1 MHRQPPLKH
10 RTARFL
16 LLLLVSIAPAALVE
30 ITHPAPL
37 AAADTATPTA
47 PASKADD
54 LTAKRAKVA
63 DEIAQLTKTKQSSVA
78 AGEAASAVDP
88 ADEEIELLGAL
99 DLVYVQL
106 QAVSEHH
113 DELGH
118 VRDRLQAQLDNQHK
132 FGPAEAKP
140 YTFLLLESIRD
151 SLSTQQERQAA
162 FDADLAAAGQLL
174 EQARVNLEHCQSE
187 ERAANDRLTGNRQPE
202 KQTALARAVHL
213 ADLNSTIAAE
223 TVNLRQAE
231 IEDKKAQCELGN
243 LYRQLLEEKEKLVAP
258 ETRFGDRDR
267 QSLLDNLAH
276 KQQDFERQLKETEA
290 RLARNESQQTIDLA
304 RLDKEHA
311 DPAVVTAAT
320 FAYRRGRA
328 VACEE
333 IALLH
338 ARINELEERK
348 YFVNCRYGL
357 DQKTATP
364 ANLTEWHDRLTDVLR
379 QLHATEQSL
388 LRRIDEVRIDQASL
402 YERTVDDDNQSA
414 ALRPWLDLQSQHLA
428 QLAETCGA
436 SLLQVRSTERSLGRL
451 QTQLE
456 SVLHQEARA
465 NPWETLNSWVAWCWT
480 YELTTVGEQPIT
492 VGRISGGIL
501 YLIIGILL
509 ARLTARELARH
520 VFPRLGLNPGASV
533 AMQSIA
539 FYVFCVLFS
548 FVALELANLPFATFT
563 FLGGAAA
570 IGIGFGSQNVCNNF
584 ISGLILLAEQ
594 PIRVGDLVE
603 IEGVRG
609 TIESI
614 GARSTRMKTLANHEI
629 MVPNSQ
635 LLQDKVTNLTLSDD
649 LVRASIEV
657 KVTTGLSVDEV
668 TRRLNAAASNH
679 PKVLT
684 RPEPVVLF
692 QGFSSTDATFELHF
706 WIKIA
711 SLIESRIVESEVR
724 VAVCDALRDTGPA
737 TASAPPAWRKAG

>member
-1 MHRQPPLKH
+1 
-10 RTARFL
+10 
-16 LLLLVSIAPAALVE
+16 
-30 ITHPAPL
+30 L
-37 AAADTATPTA
+37 A
-47 PASKADD
+47 
-54 LTAKRAKVA
+54 
-63 DEIAQLTKTKQSSVA
+63 
-78 AGEAASAVDP
+78 
-88 ADEEIELLGAL
+88 
-99 DLVYVQL
+99 
-106 QAVSEHH
+106 
-113 DELGH
+113 
-118 VRDRLQAQLDNQHK
+118 
-132 FGPAEAKP
+132 
-140 YTFLLLESIRD
+140 
-151 SLSTQQERQAA
+151 TQQERETA
-162 FDADLAAAGQLL
+162 FDADLAAAGQSL

-187 ERAANDRLTGNRQPE
+187 ERVATERLTGNHQPD
-202 KQTALARAVHL
+202 KQNALARAVHL

-223 TVNLRQAE
+223 TVSLRQAE
-231 IEDKKAQCELGN
+231 IEDKKAQCDLGH
-243 LYRQLLEEKEKLVAP
+243 LYQQLLEEKEKLVAP

-267 QSLLDNLAH
+267 QALLDNLGH
-276 KQQDFERQLKETEA
+276 KQQDFERQLKDAEA
-290 RLARNESQQTIDLA
+290 RLAHNESQQTIDRA

-311 DPAVVTAAT
+311 DAAVVTAAD

-338 ARINELEERK
+338 GRISELDERK

-364 ANLTEWHDRLTDVLR
+364 ANLTEWHNRLTDVLR
-379 QLHATEQSL
+379 QLQTTEQSL
-388 LRRIDEVRIDQASL
+388 VRRIDEVRIDQASI
-402 YERTVDDDNQSA
+402 YERAVDADNQTA
-414 ALRPWLDLQSQHLA
+414 ALRPWLDLQSQ
-428 QLAETCGA
+428 QLSQLSETCGA
-436 SLLQVRSTERSLGRL
+436 SLLHVRSTQRSLGRL

-456 SVLHQEARA
+456 SILNDQARA
-465 NPWETLNSWVAWCWT
+465 NPLATLSGWVALCWT

-492 VGRISGGIL
+492 VGRISGGLL
-501 YLIIGILL
+501 YVIIGMLL
-509 ARLTARELARH
+509 ARLTSRELAKH
-520 VFPRLGLNPGASV
+520 VFPRLGLNPGATV

-609 TIESI
+609 TIERI

-657 KVTTGLSVDEV
+657 KLGPGLSVDEV
-668 TRRLNAAASNH
+668 TRRLTAAAARH

-692 QGFSSTDATFELHF
+692 QGFSSTDMTFELHF
-706 WIKIA
+706 WIRIA

-724 VAVCDALRDTGPA
+724 VAVCDALRETGPA
-737 TASAPPAWRKAG
+737 TASAPSGPSAWRKAG